1 MLYITVCLHFFKCK
15 KKKKKDECSLMWL
28 EGEHSGF
35 GFEVDMFYL
44 ILANLFIL
52 FIETEFRIL
61 CQYNSQCFYTQK

>member
-1 MLYITVCLHFFKCK
+1 
-15 KKKKKDECSLMWL
+15 MWL